1 MNDAAKHCFDSVRAN
16 DKDRFLASLFAPE
29 DKRPHLLALYA
40 FDIEIGRIPNLISE
54 PAVGEIRY
62 QWWLDALD
70 AIYNG
75 DAQDHPVA
83 QALALALAIEAGDL
97 PKQTLKNLVTARI
110 LDLYA
115 DPMPSFVDLEGYL
128 GETNSAVIQLASLI
142 LVGEESLAS
151 AEVAGLAGV
160 AYGLANILRGT
171 KIQRR
176 RGKCFIPSDML
187 ARHGATAADVI
198 SGNNETAVNLALA
211 ELRDKARARLKE
223 ARNLAW
229 TIKPTAMPAF
239 LHVALTENYLNG
251 LAKGKVEMMQLHKQW
266 LLWKAAKAEAF

>member
-75 DAQDHPVA
+75 DAQDHPLA
-83 QALALALAIEAGDL
+83 QALALAIEAGDL
-97 PKQTLKNLVTARI
+97 PKQTFKNLVTARI
-110 LDLYA
+110 FDLYA
-115 DPMPSFVDLEGYL
+115 DPMPRLVDLEGYL

>member
-75 DAQDHPVA
+75 DAQDHPLA
-83 QALALALAIEAGDL
+83 QALALAIEAGDL

-110 LDLYA
+110 FDLYA
-115 DPMPSFVDLEGYL
+115 DPMPSLVDLEGYL

-142 LVGEESLAS
+142 LVGEEALAS

>member
-16 DKDRFLASLFAPE
+16 DKDRFLTSLFAPE

-75 DAQDHPVA
+75 DAQDHPLA
-83 QALALALAIEAGDL
+83 QALALAIEAGDL

-110 LDLYA
+110 FDLYA
-115 DPMPSFVDLEGYL
+115 DPMPSLIDLEGYL

-142 LVGEESLAS
+142 LVGEGALAS